1 MRALQTIIIKLN
13 PTQLQNPEL
22 DLRYLVPDAIEE
34 YTNRNVTD
42 QGYDYLD
49 DEFRSMCIWLS
60 CEDAH
65 AGYVEVVKCLTE
77 QKILDNDILLAA
89 EIYVG
94 EIESADIEQCTLVH
108 KPKHI

>member
-1 MRALQTIIIKLN
+1 MQTIIIKLN
-13 PTQLQNPEL
+13 PSQLANPDL
-22 DLRYLVPDAIEE
+22 DLRYLVPDAIEQ
-34 YTNRNVTD
+34 YTNHKITD
-42 QGYDYLD
+42 QGYDYLE

-94 EIESADIEQCTLVH
+94 EVESADIEECTLVH
-108 KPKHI
+108 KPLA